1 MGQKFTVSG
10 VLCPEV
16 RNDNIRIGCD
26 ILDVQ
31 TNRSVMFGRLALKAD
46 FSGEPVGDYMISYT
60 GLEFAKLAMQ
70 KALESRCDVVFIDEV
85 GHLELAGKGIIE
97 SVKTVYQKA
106 PNTTTVVRRPLLTA
120 FLEYFYRTSPAI
132 KFIIKDLELDTS
144 YLPLERQ

>member
-1 MGQKFTVSG
+1 MGQKLTVGG

-16 RNDNIRIGCD
+16 RKHDIRIGYD

-46 FSGEPVGDYMISYT
+46 FSGEPVSDYIISYT
-60 GLEFAKLAMQ
+60 GLEFAKLSIQ

-97 SVKTVYQKA
+97 SVKTVYQEA
-106 PNTTTVVRRPLLTA
+106 SNSTTVVRRPLLTA
-120 FLEYFYRTSPAI
+120 FLEYFNRASPTI
-132 KFIIKDLELDTS
+132 RFIIKDLELDTS
-144 YLPLERQ
+144 YPLTKRL

>member
-1 MGQKFTVSG
+1 MGQKFTVGG

-16 RNDNIRIGCD
+16 RIDDVRIGYD
-26 ILDVQ
+26 IFEVQ

-46 FSGEPVGDYMISYT
+46 FSGETVGDYMISYT

-120 FLEYFYRTSPAI
+120 FLEYFHRASPTI
-132 KFIIKDLELDTS
+132 RFIIKDLELDTS
-144 YLPLERQ
+144 YLLLERQ